1 MKKTLSIILA
11 ILMIVTTI
19 PMAFAADVVA
29 SGECGANVTWA
40 LDSDGVLTISGE
52 GAVESKP
59 WKDYKDSIKTIVI
72 EEGITE
78 LIHWAFQDYQ
88 AITEV
93 FISSTVKKLKA
104 GAFSGCTSLKEVV
117 FTGDIIL
124 NQYAFENCTS
134 LKTVI
139 FYSDVE
145 FASSYIFD
153 GCINLT
159 EVIFYGDAT
168 FGSSYT
174 FRGCTNLKEVI
185 FYGDVT
191 VASSYTFYGCTNLT
205 EFTFGGEVKIDVWSP
220 FFFVDDFHSVNVH
233 VCGTQEN
240 WEAIAGQI
248 KYNKCPVKNATPHYC
263 EKIEKVDATCTE
275 DGYTVGIYCSDCKE
289 YISGHDVIPA
299 TNHKDTLVQVDA
311 KAPTCTEIGWE
322 AYEYCTACDYTTYVE
337 RAIDPDAHDIVV
349 DEAVA
354 PDCANTGLTK
364 GQHCSRCNNATIA
377 QEVIPALNH
386 KDTLVKVDAKAP
398 TCTEIGWEA
407 YEYCTACTYTTYK
420 EIPATGEHIDAD
432 GDTMCDNGGEQLTCE
447 DCGRPVHDDSFAQNL
462 ICMILMLI
470 NLIKTMF

>member
-1 MKKTLSIILA
+1 MKKALSIILA

-78 LIHWAFQDYQ
+78 LIHWAFQNYQ

-93 FISSTVKKLKA
+93 FISSTVKKLRA

-117 FTGDIIL
+117 FTGDVIL
-124 NQYAFENCTS
+124 NQYAFDNCTS

-145 FASSYIFD
+145 FASSYIFK
-153 GCINLT
+153 GCTNLT

-168 FGSSYT
+168 FDRYT
-174 FRGCTNLKEVI
+174 FADC
-185 FYGDVT
+185 
-191 VASSYTFYGCTNLT
+191 ANLT
-205 EFTFGGEVKIDVWSP
+205 EITFGGEANFVGPYP

-248 KYNKCPVKNATPHYC
+248 KYSKCPVKNATPHYC
-263 EKIEKVDATCTE
+263 EKTEKVDAICTE

-289 YISGHDVIPA
+289 YISGHD
-299 TNHKDTLVQVDA
+299 
-311 KAPTCTEIGWE
+311 
-322 AYEYCTACDYTTYVE
+322 
-337 RAIDPDAHDIVV
+337 
-349 DEAVA
+349 
-354 PDCANTGLTK
+354 
-364 GQHCSRCNNATIA
+364 
-377 QEVIPALNH
+377 VIPALNH

-407 YEYCTACTYTTYK
+407 YEYCTACTYTTYVEK
-420 EIPATGEHIDAD
+420 EALNHKDTLVKVDAKANTCTEIGWEAYEYCTACTYTTYAEKEALNHKDTLVKVEAKAPTCTEIGWEAYEYCTACDYATTYVEFPATGEHIDAD